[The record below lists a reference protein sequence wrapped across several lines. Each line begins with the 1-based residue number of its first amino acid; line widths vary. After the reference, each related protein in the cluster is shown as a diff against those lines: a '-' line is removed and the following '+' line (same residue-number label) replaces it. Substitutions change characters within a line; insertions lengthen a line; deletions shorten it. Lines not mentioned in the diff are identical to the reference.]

1 MTNPTRQDLIKEAFN
16 QLNDYKRHRAKTNIA
31 RAKEKNED
39 KAQYHEL
46 RQYKAIDELELALR
60 AIQRE
65 HYQNN

>member
-16 QLNDYKRHRAKTNIA
+16 QLNSYKRHRAKTGIA
-31 RAKEKNED
+31 RKEKNED

-46 RQYKAIDELELALR
+46 RQYRAIDELELALR

-65 HYQNN
+65 HFTK